1 MRVRLIRKFAT
12 NLNGVDLSLVKVGD
26 VIHLPEKTA
35 LMLLEE
41 GWAERTGD
49 RAGNDPQPKPQFLR

>member
-26 VIHLPEKTA
+26 VIYLPEKTA

-41 GWAERTGD
+41 GWAEKTGEL
-49 RAGNDPQPKPQFLR
+49 AGNDPQPKPQFLR